1 MEQISALQQI
11 HTNALDGLRVAAEK
25 LVMQQEQ
32 VLREEK
38 ASILRELAVLRARL
52 SQTHST

>member
-25 LVMQQEQ
+25 LVIQQEQ